1 MIKEE
6 KINGL
11 LFQEQRTFR
20 IYASEEDRT
29 NGKFI
34 LSTSDEKAFLA
45 NKRLARKKEKT
56 GDKDNNFY
64 VLPGTY

>member
-1 MIKEE
+1 MIIEE

-11 LFQEQRTFR
+11 LFQEQRTYR

-34 LSTSDEKAFLA
+34 LSCSEEEKFLA
-45 NKRLARKKEKT
+45 NKELAKSKEAK
-56 GDKDNNFY
+56 GDDNNKFI
-64 VLPGTY
+64 VL